1 MHSLIRALWEWY
13 SIPLI
18 KNKNVNTR
26 YFGFQLPIL
35 MVFMLTYCIH
45 DGYQFE
51 LHFLHIFVELKYIS
65 LIFTIQFTVACL
77 SNKNINFGDIFAV
90 LTIRLVKLIYRKV
103 IIFIIMDSLHIR
115 LPHPFQ

>member
-1 MHSLIRALWEWY
+1 MHYLIRALWEWY

-26 YFGFQLPIL
+26 YFRF
-35 MVFMLTYCIH
+35 
-45 DGYQFE
+45 QFE

-65 LIFTIQFTVACL
+65 LIFTIQFTVTCL

-90 LTIRLVKLIYRKV
+90 LTIN
-103 IIFIIMDSLHIR
+103 
-115 LPHPFQ
+115 